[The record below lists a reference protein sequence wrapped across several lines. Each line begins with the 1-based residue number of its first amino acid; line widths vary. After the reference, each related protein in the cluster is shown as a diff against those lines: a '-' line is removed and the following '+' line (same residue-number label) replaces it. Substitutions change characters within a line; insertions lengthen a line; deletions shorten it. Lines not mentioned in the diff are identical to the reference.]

1 LEWNKA
7 KFAII
12 GLVILGVA
20 WQYLGS
26 PPSEIMTLIVIA
38 VAGLGGFEMRGK
50 VEEMKTLMH
59 TGDLLPSHA
68 RAWWHKYYKYY
79 WRPIGYFL
87 AFGGFGLIADEL
99 IGGYLNF
106 TTWGHE
112 WIGVIFFLLG
122 LGLISVKPRGK

>member
-1 LEWNKA
+1 VELNKA
-7 KFAII
+7 KFSII

-26 PPSEIMTLIVIA
+26 PPTEIMTLIVVA
-38 VAGLGGFEMRGK
+38 VSGLGGYELRGQVEWTGLKVRHPGK
-50 VEEMKTLMH
+50 VE
-59 TGDLLPSHA
+59 
-68 RAWWHKYYKYY
+68 WHKYY
-79 WRPIGYFL
+79 WRVLGYFL

-99 IGGYLNF
+99 IGGYLDL

-112 WIGVIFFLLG
+112 WIGVISFLVG